1 MSTRPTGRVT
11 VIRNGTLID
20 GTGKEPLTNTD
31 VLVRERKIEAI
42 GRGLAIPSQASVIEA
57 TGRFVMPGL
66 IDAHLHLFGS
76 RTNDITEQFLVKEEV
91 RIIRATVDA
100 RRLLD
105 AGFTTVRDA
114 GSTAAPAIRDAINEG
129 TVRGPRIIASG
140 KIITQTAGHGDAH
153 YIPLHW
159 MKDIKWVRIAD
170 GVDDCR
176 KAAREVLREGSDV
189 VKIMTS
195 GGVYSMRDPPHTAQY
210 TVDEIKAMTEEAHRV
225 DKRVMTHC
233 ISAEGAKN
241 SILGGVDT
249 IEHGYLIDDEAID
262 MMVKHD
268 KVLCPTLAIIDRLVT
283 YGKQLKAPEWAQVKG
298 KEAQAKQIETVK
310 KAHARGVKIAVS
322 TDYGGPKEMPM
333 GANAIELQL
342 LTEKCG
348 FTSMETIVA
357 ATKIGAEACGLLDQ
371 IGTLEPGKLADL
383 LVLKSDP
390 LKDIRIFQNRGMISL
405 VMKEGRVEANRGL
418 KITRA

>member
-1 MSTRPTGRVT
+1 
-11 VIRNGTLID
+11 
-20 GTGKEPLTNTD
+20 
-31 VLVRERKIEAI
+31 
-42 GRGLAIPSQASVIEA
+42 
-57 TGRFVMPGL
+57 
-66 IDAHLHLFGS
+66 
-76 RTNDITEQFLVKEEV
+76 
-91 RIIRATVDA
+91 
-100 RRLLD
+100 
-105 AGFTTVRDA
+105 
-114 GSTAAPAIRDAINEG
+114 
-129 TVRGPRIIASG
+129 
-140 KIITQTAGHGDAH
+140 
-153 YIPLHW
+153 

-371 IGTLEPGKLADL
+371 IGTLESGKLADL